1 MPCLPQ
7 KPSPRQI
14 TVYRRKEIVDVDAE
28 IGIKAGAIIYIYVY
42 GWHDDA
48 DEPHINAGAVF
59 QKEINE
65 ADDGADEFYI
75 LVHRLYLMSHLDA
88 VADYRSRETSSQGV
102 LR

>member
-1 MPCLPQ
+1 MPLLPQ
-7 KPSPRQI
+7 KSSPRQI
-14 TVYRRKEIVDVDAE
+14 TVYRRKEVVDVDAE

-42 GWHDDA
+42 GRHDDA

-75 LVHRLYLMSHLDA
+75 LVHRIYLMSHLDV
-88 VADYRSRETSSQGV
+88 VADSRSRETGSQGV

>member
-7 KPSPRQI
+7 KPSPHHI
-14 TVYRRKEIVDVDAE
+14 TVYRRKEVVDIDAE
-28 IGIKAGAIIYIYVY
+28 IGIKAGAIIYVYIY
-42 GWHDDA
+42 GRHDDA

-59 QKEINE
+59 EDEINE

-75 LVHRLYLMSHLDA
+75 LVHRIYLMSHLDA
-88 VADYRSRETSSQGV
+88 VADYQGRETSSQGV